1 MANKFYILFFLLLLA
16 LPIEVIS
23 QDFPDWMD
31 EVEFKRP
38 ATDKAFEFSGPSA
51 PLDPETGQS
60 SGFSSTNK
68 TGLFK
73 KPKLP
78 DFTELRKKA
87 IKATL
92 ERKASDSLMF
102 EDSIDFTAENRQKL
116 QNSSQ
121 DLHALLKTITDP
133 LEKKK
138 LSEEKAAIDQK
149 LSAMEQLLNII
160 GPGKASLSD
169 NLSRLSEADYRKA
182 LELQRMIF
190 GRPADVK
197 QLTPPEPLLKDET
210 PKSERTQNNR
220 AYRPGKIKSIYLEN
234 KRKKQL
240 ENEENR

>member
-38 ATDKAFEFSGPSA
+38 ATDRAFEFSGPSA